1 MAKDSVF
8 SRLPYVYS
16 REFFEYTV
24 ATKFVPVRIYLGF
37 TYLFHKIPD
46 DASAFIPQIGFD
58 FDQKLIGD
66 LSLNGG
72 YDFRLIGIDGVS
84 TGANSAQLG
93 VFYKTNE
100 KGAGLFFGGFFYSG
114 KSIHGMF
121 YRETDSYGGAGF
133 QIVF

>member
-8 SRLPYVYS
+8 SRLPYGDIAAVL
-16 REFFEYTV
+16 
-24 ATKFVPVRIYLGF
+24 RIHRRYKIRTSQDISGF

-72 YDFRLIGIDGVS
+72 YDFV
-84 TGANSAQLG
+84 A
-93 VFYKTNE
+93 
-100 KGAGLFFGGFFYSG
+100 
-114 KSIHGMF
+114 
-121 YRETDSYGGAGF
+121 
-133 QIVF
+133 